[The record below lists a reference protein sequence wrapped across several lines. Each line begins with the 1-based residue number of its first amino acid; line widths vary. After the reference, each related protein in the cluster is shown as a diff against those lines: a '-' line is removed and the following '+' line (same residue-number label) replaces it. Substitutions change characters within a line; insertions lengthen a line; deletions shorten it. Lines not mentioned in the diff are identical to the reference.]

1 MRALTVLSLLI
12 SWECE
17 FCDGFR
23 NVIRQSAGLK
33 VKRAQFNELIKILCK
48 EVPAQSQH
56 LGRKNIK
63 LGNFDKSDLI
73 LTESTSLGK
82 AVYSHEDWAQQYVSV
97 GGEFSYWIDNIEGNV
112 PSDLVGSLFRNGPAR
127 FERGGQKY
135 ASLLDGDGYISRFTF
150 LENQTCHYAGRFIR
164 TREFLEEESAGK
176 ICHRGAFG
184 TQVSALSVHRFLA
197 GRHNLWKNFSPS
209 SDPDHHNHAHARCRA
224 SASAARTARRRPAS
238 AAEARRRARQRAGPA
253 DQESG

>member
-1 MRALTVLSLLI
+1 MVLSLLI

-23 NVIRQSAGLK
+23 NVIRQSAGLQ

-112 PSDLVGSLFRNGPAR
+112 SLDRCFSTALLVLNEEDKNTHPCLMETVTSADLHSW
-127 FERGGQKY
+127 
-135 ASLLDGDGYISRFTF
+135 
-150 LENQTCHYAGRFIR
+150 
-164 TREFLEEESAGK
+164 K
-176 ICHRGAFG
+176 IKRA
-184 TQVSALSVHRFLA
+184 TTLA
-197 GRHNLWKNFSPS
+197 GSFAHGNF
-209 SDPDHHNHAHARCRA
+209 
-224 SASAARTARRRPAS
+224 
-238 AAEARRRARQRAGPA
+238 
-253 DQESG
+253 